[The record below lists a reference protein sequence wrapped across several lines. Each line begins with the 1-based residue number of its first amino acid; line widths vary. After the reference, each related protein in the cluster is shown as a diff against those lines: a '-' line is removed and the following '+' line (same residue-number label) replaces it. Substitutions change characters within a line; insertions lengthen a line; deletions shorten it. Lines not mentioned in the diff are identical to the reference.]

1 MMRVI
6 PLLKS
11 NLAAQVMRVG
21 RSCLTLSVTI
31 VLAAAVSGCRHERPN
46 TDPVRTPA
54 DAMGGVAAAAAVDS
68 PVTGGVDVPLRA
80 DSRANS
86 HEFLEYLSSRE
97 LMVPVDGVRVAA
109 VPDNFSAGRG
119 GREHNAHD
127 IMARRGTNV
136 LAADDGRV
144 IRLANNALGG
154 LTIYATDP
162 NERLVYYYAHLDGY
176 EAGLTAGA
184 RIRKGDVIGFVGS
197 TGNASPSAP
206 HLHFQVARLTDI
218 DRHWDGIPVDAR
230 EYFVLDGKRR

>member
-1 MMRVI
+1 
-6 PLLKS
+6 
-11 NLAAQVMRVG
+11 
-21 RSCLTLSVTI
+21 
-31 VLAAAVSGCRHERPN
+31 
-46 TDPVRTPA
+46 
-54 DAMGGVAAAAAVDS
+54 MGGVAAAAAVDS
-68 PVTGGVDVPLRA
+68 LVTGGAEVPPRA
-80 DSRANS
+80 DSRTSS
-86 HEFLEYLSSRE
+86 HQLLVYLSSRE

-119 GREHNAHD
+119 GRAHNAHD
-127 IMARRGTNV
+127 IMAPRGTPV

-162 NERLVYYYAHLDGY
+162 DERLVYYYAHLDGY
-176 EAGLTAGA
+176 EAGLKAGA

-206 HLHFQVARLTDI
+206 HLHFQVARLTDM

-230 EYFVLDGKRR
+230 EYLVLDGKRR